1 MAKELSNKEAMKEF
15 ESFMKKEREK
25 IMKKFPGEEGEKMI
39 REFFVKKMP
48 SKKPTDKKIRNPKA
62 KVMAKK
68 GGMMKKKTKY
78 MAKGGMKKTKYM
90 AKGGMKK
97 TKYMAKGGMKKT
109 KMMSRGGATRRK

>member
-1 MAKELSNKEAMKEF
+1 MATDNKKALKEF

-25 IMKKFPGEEGEKMI
+25 IMKKYPGEEGERMI
-39 REFFVKKMP
+39 RDFFVKKMP
-48 SKKPTDKKIRNPKA
+48 KKKPMDKKIRTTKPSA
-62 KVMAKK
+62 LAAK

-97 TKYMAKGGMKKT
+97 TKGYA
-109 KMMSRGGATRRK
+109 RGGAARRK

>member
-1 MAKELSNKEAMKEF
+1 MAKEMDNKKSIKEF
-15 ESFMKKEREK
+15 ESYMKREREK
-25 IMKKFPGEEGEKMI
+25 ILKKYPGEEGERMI

-97 TKYMAKGGMKKT
+97 TK
-109 KMMSRGGATRRK
+109 MMSRGGAARRR